1 MHAWL
6 KILQSRLA
14 SDASADI
21 TKNQPHSLW
30 RESGF
35 AACGLRPLLTGDKRH
50 GRGCELRRCSGR
62 LTRRP

>member
-1 MHAWL
+1 MRNERTPRFDPQHDVKGVEEVTRAHLQL

-30 RESGF
+30 KES
-35 AACGLRPLLTGDKRH
+35 AALQQ
-50 GRGCELRRCSGR
+50 S
-62 LTRRP
+62 